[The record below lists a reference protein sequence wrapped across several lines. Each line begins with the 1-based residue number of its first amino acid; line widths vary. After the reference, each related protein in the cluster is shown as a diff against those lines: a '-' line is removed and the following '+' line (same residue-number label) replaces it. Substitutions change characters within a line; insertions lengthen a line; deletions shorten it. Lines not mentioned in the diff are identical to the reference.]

1 MAIRKTKNNSW
12 TVDVY
17 DTSGKRIMKR
27 FSRKAD
33 AIEFETLVNNKKRED
48 KLIGVDLRKT
58 RISIE
63 IVLNEFL
70 LTKETLRP
78 KSKQK
83 YRNVISQF
91 TEFCRIYNIE
101 FLDQFT
107 NDSATRFYN
116 IITGLTRNI
125 EEKDRPKP
133 KTVNF
138 YLATVRALFKSEVIK
153 EHIAKNPFDHIKNL
167 RVEKKH
173 PEYYSKLEIQN
184 FFNQEM
190 DGHYRDAFLGFLNTG
205 CRFEE
210 LANLTWEDI
219 DLNKRL
225 IYIKP
230 KDGFQTKTIN
240 SQRSIPMNNTLYEII
255 NRRAIDK
262 KSDRYV
268 FCFPDGKKLKERKML
283 RTCKTL
289 AANAGINGRAF
300 LHKFRHT
307 FASHL
312 IQNGVAIEAIQKL
325 LGHSSIV
332 ETMVYAHL
340 RTESLHNQV
349 KILDEVIA
357 IPDKKTLLE
366 K

>member
-17 DTSGKRIMKR
+17 DSTGRRLVKR
-27 FSRKAD
+27 FSKKSD
-33 AIEFETLVNNKKRED
+33 ALEFEILINNKKRED
-48 KLIGVDLRKT
+48 KLIGADLRKT
-58 RISIE
+58 RIPIK
-63 IVLNEFL
+63 IVTDDFL

-83 YRNVISQF
+83 YKNVISQF
-91 TEFCRIYNIE
+91 TEFCRLYNIE

-116 IITGLTRNI
+116 IITGLTGNI

-153 EHIAKNPFDHIKNL
+153 EHITKNPFDHIKNL

-173 PEYYSKLEIQN
+173 PEYYSKLEIEN

-190 DGHYRDAFLGFLNTG
+190 DSHYRDAFLGFLNTG

-225 IYIKP
+225 IYIRP
-230 KDGFQTKTIN
+230 KVGFQTKTIN

-255 NRRAIDK
+255 SRRAIDK

-283 RTCKTL
+283 RTCKTI
-289 AANAGINGRAF
+289 AASAGINGRVF

-349 KILDEVIA
+349 GILDEI
-357 IPDKKTLLE
+357 ISSTEKKKPLE